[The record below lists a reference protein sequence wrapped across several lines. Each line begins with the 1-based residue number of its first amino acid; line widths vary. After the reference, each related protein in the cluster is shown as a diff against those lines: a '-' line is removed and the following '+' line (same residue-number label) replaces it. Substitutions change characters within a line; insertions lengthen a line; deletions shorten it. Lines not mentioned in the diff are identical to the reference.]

1 MCLLSFFGFNAVLC
15 GGLLLVAVHALFA
28 RSRREAQ
35 LHPGT
40 HTSHLSKG
48 RQWDTTTA
56 VPQHE
61 GEHTAERFRT
71 HHAHHRGKKSKGRKE
86 GHRAT
91 LARKLCFECAGAA
104 RVAFPQAIAHHTRT
118 RTAHERGRDAESR
131 RCGDSRC
138 KALASTSTAPRGATN
153 RERARRAETQQ
164 RARAQ
169 NGRPVRHLSTGAGN
183 ASWFVTWIRRFV
195 FRTVANVEVVPR
207 RPIVSVWFSGCFVP
221 GSLCFRRG
229 LCLLGALRFC
239 GHAQAA
245 FRAKAAHRHTT
256 TESEERE
263 CLLHFSE
270 RVPLCVSFRRFA
282 PPVFTQ
288 TRGVCV
294 NTLLGRFVCWC
305 SFCGALCGTRLA
317 QSIRSASNSLHGG
330 RNRAIA

>member
-40 HTSHLSKG
+40 HKPLVERATVGHNNSRSPTRG
-48 RQWDTTTA
+48 RAHGGALQDA
-56 VPQHE
+56 SRSPQ
-61 GEHTAERFRT
+61 GQ
-71 HHAHHRGKKSKGRKE
+71 KSKGRKE

-263 CLLHFSE
+263 CPLHFSE